1 MNENDDRVNNDDLSL
16 CVCAC
21 SHSPV
26 AHIHSHGSRL
36 PQTAVDQHA
45 PVSPVQLGD
54 LNGVSALIAPV
65 QVAPDPVHRQTV
77 RIAQRRPVQHLQRK
91 PCSNACYQETHA
103 KDKTTSLAAP
113 LDSRKLEQTSML
125 LPFMCMRR
133 IMLPCVVT
141 SVQ

>member
-1 MNENDDRVNNDDLSL
+1 MKMMTALIMMI
-16 CVCAC
+16 

-36 PQTAVDQHA
+36 PQTAVHQHA

-91 PCSNACYQETHA
+91 PCSNQETHA
-103 KDKTTSLAAP
+103 EQDRTTAEQDRTTSLAAP
-113 LDSRKLEQTSML
+113 LDSSKLEQTSML